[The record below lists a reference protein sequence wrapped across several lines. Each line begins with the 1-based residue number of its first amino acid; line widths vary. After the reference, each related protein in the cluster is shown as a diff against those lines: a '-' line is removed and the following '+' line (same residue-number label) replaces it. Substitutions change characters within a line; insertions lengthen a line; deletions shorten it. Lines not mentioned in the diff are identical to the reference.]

1 MPASDYIQGL
11 RSRIGNDYLLLPA
24 VTAVIQ
30 DADRF
35 LLARH
40 RDSQLWSLV
49 GGGIEPGE
57 SPEAAVQR
65 EVFEELGVT
74 PVLHGI
80 IGAYGGRPLENTYPN
95 GDRVGYVTVAYRCS
109 LTTGNL
115 ALDRTEIL
123 ETQWVSNRDA
133 RELARH
139 EWIDQVLNDAAA
151 QTL

>member
-1 MPASDYIQGL
+1 M
-11 RSRIGNDYLLLPA
+11 RSLLPA

-30 DADRF
+30 DADRY

-65 EVFEELGVT
+65 EVFEELGVK
-74 PVLHGI
+74 PAVHGI

-95 GDRVGYVTVAYRCS
+95 GDRVGYITVAYRCS
-109 LTTGNL
+109 LPSVDLTL
-115 ALDRTEIL
+115 ERAEIL
-123 ETQWVSNRDA
+123 ETRWVSISEA

-139 EWIDQVLNDAAA
+139 EWIDQVLDDAAE
-151 QTL
+151 TL

>member
-1 MPASDYIQGL
+1 MGASDYIQGL

-30 DADRF
+30 DADRY

-40 RDSQLWSLV
+40 RDSQLWSFV

-65 EVFEELGVT
+65 EVFEELGVKPT
-74 PVLHGI
+74 VHGI
-80 IGAYGGRPLENTYPN
+80 IGAYGGRPLENTYSN

-109 LTTGNL
+109 LPTGNL

-123 ETQWVSNRDA
+123 DTRWVSIGEA
-133 RELARH
+133 RGLARH
-139 EWIDQVLNDAAA
+139 EWIDQVLDDAAEP
-151 QTL
+151 L